1 MTDTDIIAGWNKDA
15 SLEGNGV
22 ELQSNILDMSRLP
35 ALRRIVEGIPEWGEN
50 AGGHIHVARTPNQC
64 ASRWYWALRGLDA
77 AQCRLLNMRHLD
89 DDYWC
94 ALTHGEYTG
103 KHTAVN
109 DEHADTIELRTF
121 DCWYEGAEC
130 AIYESTPHTQCDYDD
145 IVERAYRLAID
156 ETLIKNELE
165 KRRNNGKR

>member
-1 MTDTDIIAGWNKDA
+1 MAPDYTYPYAIRGGHQFTFGVEIEIESALSDDFVESVTDSDIIAGWDKDA

-22 ELQSNILDMSRLP
+22 ELQSNVLDMSRLP

-50 AGGHIHVARTPNQC
+50 AGGHIHVARTINQC

-94 ALTHGEYTG
+94 TLTHVRMAYGLP
-103 KHTAVN
+103 AS
-109 DEHADTIELRTF
+109 DELFGRVVRHA
-121 DCWYEGAEC
+121 
-130 AIYESTPHTQCDYDD
+130 
-145 IVERAYRLAID
+145 
-156 ETLIKNELE
+156 LI
-165 KRRNNGKR
+165 